1 MAIFSSG
8 DKMEV
13 SYSEATVV
21 AKGTVIRGEVDVKC
35 KLHIDGKVEG
45 SVISNST
52 VTIGTTG
59 EVKGSVFAESLVVS
73 GELLGNADCKNVEIL
88 ANGKVIGDILSSNLV
103 LESKSHFEGTSK
115 IRIEDSAN
123 NKNFKNS
130 ILSTKVGV
138 KVAEKKA

>member
-8 DKMEV
+8 DKMETN
-13 SYSEATVV
+13 YSEATVI
-21 AKGTVIRGEVDVKC
+21 AKGTVVRGEIDVKC

-45 SVISNST
+45 SVISNSV

-59 EVKGSVFAESLVVS
+59 EVKGSVFSDSLVVS

-115 IRIEDSAN
+115 IKLADSVN
-123 NKNFKNS
+123 NKSFKSSKNS
-130 ILSTKVGV
+130 ARSV
-138 KVAEKKA
+138 EKEA